1 MTARSHVLDVL
12 VIGAGLAGV
21 SATIEALEN
30 GAWVGIVSAGPASS
44 HRAQGGIAAA
54 IGPDDSAELHAEDT
68 MAAGHQAADREVVG
82 DITRSA
88 PAALE
93 WLEQH
98 GVRFDRA
105 PDGRLALGLEGG
117 HSRAR
122 IAHAGGDNSGRA
134 IMAGLERSLHGCSAS
149 RLTVFQGAR
158 LERLLLD
165 GEAAGGARVTL
176 DRAGIEIRA
185 RATVLATGGFA
196 GLFLRTTNSPLT
208 DGRGILEAHRAGAC
222 VADLDLVQHHPT
234 VFAGPGRPF
243 LITEALRGAGA
254 AITGRNGE
262 RFLYESDA
270 RGELA
275 PRDVVSRAIA
285 AYLRESGE
293 PHAWLDAR
301 SLGGQRLRKLFPG
314 FVERCRRRGF
324 DPAHDRVPVA
334 PGAHYTMGGVVTDRL
349 ARTSVPGLWAA
360 GECARIG
367 LHGLNR
373 LASNSLLEAVVM
385 GRRAGADA
393 AAPSEAPGRARITRR
408 SVGRVLEQLGV
419 SCGPQSPADAAELL
433 RSGLG
438 ATAGAEAAR
447 QMALLVVESG
457 RASEM
462 NRRRMP

>member
-1 MTARSHVLDVL
+1 VSARPSAFDVL

-21 SATIEALEN
+21 SAAIEALES
-30 GAWVGIVSAGPASS
+30 GARVAIVSAGPASS

-54 IGPDDSAELHAEDT
+54 IGADDSAELHAEDT
-68 MAAGHQAADREVVG
+68 MAAGHQAGDRKVVG
-82 DITRSA
+82 DITRAA
-88 PAALE
+88 PVALE

-105 PDGRLALGLEGG
+105 PDGRPALGLEGG

-134 IMAGLERSLHGCSAS
+134 IMAALERALDECSGS
-149 RLTVFQGAR
+149 RLTAFQGAR
-158 LERLLLD
+158 LERLLPD
-165 GEAAGGARVTL
+165 GEGVGAAQITM
-176 DRAGIEIRA
+176 DRARLEIRA

-196 GLFLRTTNSPLT
+196 GLFPRTTNSPLT

-222 VADLDLVQHHPT
+222 VADLDLVQLHPT

-262 RFLYESDA
+262 RFLFEVDV

-275 PRDVVSRAIA
+275 PRDVVSRAIS
-285 AYLRESGE
+285 AYLGESGE

-301 SLGGQRLRKLFPG
+301 PLGAQRLKTLFPG
-314 FVERCRRRGF
+314 FVERCRRRRL
-324 DPAHDRVPVA
+324 DPARDRVPVA

-349 ARTSVPGLWAA
+349 GRTSVPGLWAA

-367 LHGLNR
+367 LHGHNR

-393 AAPSEAPGRARITRR
+393 AAAPMGEPGRAQITRQ
-408 SVGRVLEQLGV
+408 SVGRVLEQLGI
-419 SCGPQSPADAAELL
+419 SHGPEAAAELL
-433 RSGLG
+433 RSDSG
-438 ATAGAEAAR
+438 ATPGAEAAR
-447 QMALLVVESG
+447 QMALLVVESA